1 MSIKRNVG
9 TLDSYI
15 RIAAG
20 VTMVACGTSRAA
32 RSPGPLSDVLIVFG
46 GLKIAEGI
54 TKFDPLWSLLGIST
68 LDREMGR
75 SDVRK
80 RAAGIF
86 SDPVTQVY
94 PHLNDRRAEIP
105 PQPTIT

>member
-15 RIAAG
+15 HIAAG
-20 VTMVACGTSRAA
+20 VTMVACGASRAA
-32 RSPGPLSDVLIVFG
+32 RAPGLFSDFLILFG
-46 GLKIAEGI
+46 ASKIAEGI
-54 TKFDPLWSLLGIST
+54 TKYDPLWSVLGVST
-68 LDREMGR
+68 LDRETGK
-75 SDVRK
+75 SDIRK
-80 RAAGIF
+80 RAAEIF